1 MANQDVFE
9 MGNGVI
15 VSVVSFK
22 YSKATRLKNWL
33 DWKNKK

>member
-9 MGNGVI
+9 MGNGAI

-22 YSKATRLKNWL
+22 YSTATGFKNSF
-33 DWKNKK
+33 DWKKN